1 MKIDALEIHL
11 TLLSIALEKQQ
22 FNVELPRAVLKERP
36 CYICNNLSFRITH
49 FAVCL

>member
-11 TLLSIALEKQQ
+11 TLLSIALGKQE

-36 CYICNNLSFRITH
+36 CYICNNFVFLQTKVVIS
-49 FAVCL
+49 